1 MLVRRRSALY
11 IGEKLEKA
19 TVPRSA
25 RHANLETRTGRA
37 RLRMRRAPYFV
48 KIAKGLRLGYYR
60 GATAG
65 TWIGRRYL
73 GNGSYETDP
82 LGLADDTTEAEMPAH
97 QISGVW
103 CRRRY

>member
-1 MLVRRRSALY
+1 M
-11 IGEKLEKA
+11 
-19 TVPRSA
+19 PRSA

-73 GNGSYETDP
+73 GSGSYETDP
-82 LGLADDTTEAEMPAH
+82 LGLADDTTEADEVKSWTIGKPKKP
-97 QISGVW
+97 SGVGLNAADLPM
-103 CRRRY
+103 